1 MHAGRSTTFTLI
13 ALLGCCAPASGVER
27 GESLGLALEAL
38 RREGL
43 QVIFSSALVRPE
55 LHVDVDPGEGSPE
68 EIARRILAPHGLA
81 LRSVRPGLFSVVRAA
96 PGASERAPATPG
108 SASSPATPDS
118 GEPLYEVDVYAS
130 RYVIDQSVPEASLA
144 TISRDELQALPG
156 LNEDVLRA
164 TRFMPGTASSP
175 VTARPHVRGGRED
188 EVALFFDDAPLFE
201 PFHYKDVQGLLGI
214 LAPETISRVDFFSGV
229 FPAQYGNRLSGVLD
243 IAPRTG
249 SPEGYNAIGASVL
262 YTHAI
267 TQGRMA
273 SRPIE
278 WLASIRRGNLDLV
291 TELTGRESETEPHF
305 LDALARV
312 QADVGTRNT
321 LTAGFLLLDDF
332 LRANLDGGAE
342 RGDFDY
348 RDSTA
353 WVGWR
358 LRATDTTELHT
369 TVSRTERHTHR
380 EGTLNR
386 DAVAV
391 GTLSDRRAFDTTTAR
406 VEGRFRLSKALS
418 LNTGVEWYDYLATYD
433 NRRTSAFDPEFAALF
448 GRPTALADA
457 TALEVDGEAYAA
469 YASASLA
476 ISRRVQIDAALRWDA
491 QRFGTFFKDDQV
503 SPRFSAQYQLDPATL
518 IRLSWGRMAQTQ
530 RPDELQVSD
539 GEPGFHPAQ
548 RSTQT
553 VLGIER
559 QAGPRAFLRLEAYN
573 RRVTHPAPAYE
584 NLLDP
589 FALLPEL
596 EVDRVRVDPDTTRL
610 YGIELSSRWQWNP
623 FWSSWLSYTWSEAT
637 DHFGG
642 TPVLRTWDQ
651 KHSVAS
657 GVAWTRA
664 PWQLSAN
671 LDWHSGWRR
680 NSVTATPSGL
690 ELAPR
695 NADAWPDYF
704 SLDVRASWLRPLS
717 SGVLEV
723 TAEIDNLTNR
733 GNPCCVSYVIEPLG
747 GLAASTSTWL
757 PRIYLLGVTWQL
769 P

>member
-1 MHAGRSTTFTLI
+1 MHAARSTAIGLI
-13 ALLGCCAPASGVER
+13 VLLGCCVPASAVEQ
-27 GESLGLALEAL
+27 GESLGLALEDL

-43 QVIFSSALVRPE
+43 QLIFSSALVRPE
-55 LHVDVDPGEGSPE
+55 LRVDVAPGEGAPE

-81 LRSVRPGLFSVVRAA
+81 LRRIRPGLFAVVR
-96 PGASERAPATPG
+96 GGTSERAPATPG
-108 SASSPATPDS
+108 AATGPAAPDS
-118 GEPLYEVDVYAS
+118 GEPLGEVDVYAS

-144 TISRDELQALPG
+144 ALSRDELEALPG

-164 TRFMPGTASSP
+164 TRFMPGTAQSP

-188 EVALFFDDAPLFE
+188 EVALFFDGAPLFE
-201 PFHYKDVQGLLGI
+201 PFHYKDVYGLLSI

-229 FPAQYGNRLSGVLD
+229 FPARYGNRLSGVLD
-243 IAPRTG
+243 IAPRGG

-262 YTHAI
+262 YSHAI
-267 TQGRMA
+267 SQGRMA

-278 WLASIRRGNLDLV
+278 WLTSIRRGNLDLL
-291 TELTGRESETEPHF
+291 TELTGRESETEPRF

-312 QADVGTRNT
+312 QADVGTRHT
-321 LTAGFLLLDDF
+321 LSAGFLLLDDA

-353 WVGWR
+353 WVGWE

-369 TVSRTERHTHR
+369 TVSRTERHTRR

-386 DAVAV
+386 DAIAF
-391 GTLSDRRAFDTTTAR
+391 GTLSDRRVFDTTTAR
-406 VEGRFRLSKALS
+406 VEGSFRLSDALS
-418 LNTGVEWYDYLATYD
+418 LITGVEWYDYFATYD

-448 GRPTALADA
+448 GRPSALADA
-457 TALEVDGEAYAA
+457 TALEMDGEAYAA
-469 YASASLA
+469 YTSAAVA
-476 ISRRVQIDAALRWDA
+476 ITPRLRIDAALRWDA
-491 QRFGTFFKDDQV
+491 QRFGTFFSDDQF
-503 SPRFSAQYQLDPATL
+503 SPRFSAQYQLDPATV

-539 GEPGFHPAQ
+539 GEPAFHPAQ

-573 RRVTHPAPAYE
+573 RWVSHPAPAYE

-589 FALLPEL
+589 FALVPEL
-596 EVDRVRVDPDTTRL
+596 EVDRVRVDPVNSRL
-610 YGIELSSRWQWNP
+610 YGIELSSRWQWTP
-623 FWSSWLSYTWSEAT
+623 FWSGWLSYSWSEAT

-642 TPVLRTWDQ
+642 TSVLRTWDQ

-680 NSVTATPSGL
+680 NAVTRTPSGL

-695 NADAWPDYF
+695 NADAWPDYL

-717 SGVLEV
+717 IGVLEV

-733 GNPCCVSYVIEPLG
+733 DNPCCVAYEIEPAG
-747 GLAASTSTWL
+747 GLAASTSAWL
-757 PRIYLLGVTWQL
+757 PRVYLLGVTWQF